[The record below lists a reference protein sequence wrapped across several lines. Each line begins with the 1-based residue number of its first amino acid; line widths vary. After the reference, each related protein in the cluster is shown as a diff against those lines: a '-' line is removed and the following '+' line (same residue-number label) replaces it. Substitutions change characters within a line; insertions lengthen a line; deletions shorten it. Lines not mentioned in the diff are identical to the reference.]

1 MPGTGVKPHFII
13 DTMFGNTP
21 VASFEVP
28 TDWRVSSGLQWV
40 FGQVVDP
47 ANDFAYPVNMWARA
61 EDPNGDAALERFP
74 EMNFYFVPQAMFS
87 GGLGGLFSNLMGQ
100 AAQQNRL
107 CGATSSPPM
116 AGAEAVVKFLLPRCR
131 AGLPDLRVVG
141 QFDPREYA
149 ALVPSNPATHPEPV
163 GLRIEYSAH
172 GKQYEEEIY
181 AIKTQWDVQN
191 YGGMGMMVQTN
202 WQISMSAG
210 LRAVKGTLAQRRPE
224 LMRILASARPNPK
237 WVAFYSHM
245 LQQLQ
250 QSFDAYI
257 QQGYDAIAAA
267 GAVSRQ
273 ISANND
279 AMLGQFE
286 QHRQAERAQWDQ
298 ARRNAAQQEERSVAD
313 QFSDYIR
320 GVNTY
325 EDPQGGHVQH
335 SNDDS
340 ILWKSSNGRYL
351 GSSDPSFDPNV
362 GSTES
367 WEKLRRLG

>member
-13 DTMFGNTP
+13 DTMFGNMP

-28 TDWRVSSGLQWV
+28 SDWRVSSGLHWV

-74 EMNFYFVPQAMFS
+74 EMNFYHLPQAMFS
-87 GGLGGLFSNLMGQ
+87 SGLGGVFSSLMGQ
-100 AAQQNRL
+100 AVQQNRL
-107 CGATSSPPM
+107 FGATSSPPM

-131 AGLPDLRVVG
+131 AGLPDLRVIG
-141 QFDPREYA
+141 QFDPREYT
-149 ALVPSNPATHPEPV
+149 ALLPTNPAMHPEPV

-172 GKQYEEEIY
+172 GKQYEEEIC

-191 YGGMGMMVQTN
+191 FGGMGMMVQTN

-237 WVAFYSHM
+237 WVAFYQNV

-267 GAVSRQ
+267 GAVSKQ

-286 QHRQAERAQWDQ
+286 QQRQAERAQWDH

-313 QFSDYIR
+313 KFSDYIR

-335 SNDDS
+335 SNDAS
-340 ILWKSSNGRYL
+340 ILWKSSSGRYL
-351 GSSDPSFDPNV
+351 GSSDTSFDPNV
-362 GSTES
+362 GSTET

>member
-1 MPGTGVKPHFII
+1 MHIV
-13 DTMFGNTP
+13 
-21 VASFEVP
+21 
-28 TDWRVSSGLQWV
+28 
-40 FGQVVDP
+40 
-47 ANDFAYPVNMWARA
+47 
-61 EDPNGDAALERFP
+61 
-74 EMNFYFVPQAMFS
+74 
-87 GGLGGLFSNLMGQ
+87 
-100 AAQQNRL
+100 
-107 CGATSSPPM
+107 
-116 AGAEAVVKFLLPRCR
+116 
-131 AGLPDLRVVG
+131 
-141 QFDPREYA
+141 
-149 ALVPSNPATHPEPV
+149 
-163 GLRIEYSAH
+163 
-172 GKQYEEEIY
+172 
-181 AIKTQWDVQN
+181 
-191 YGGMGMMVQTN
+191 
-202 WQISMSAG
+202 
-210 LRAVKGTLAQRRPE
+210 
-224 LMRILASARPNPK
+224 
-237 WVAFYSHM
+237 

-286 QHRQAERAQWDQ
+286 QQRQAERAQWDQ